1 MQGFKKQYTISE
13 AQTDCFGRLKPSVML
28 FFAQD
33 TAAEHCLLLNADWD
47 TLASRHLFWAVIRQR
62 FAITRLPRA
71 GERITVETWPMP
83 TSKVAYPRS
92 TVAYDEQGNEVFRAV
107 ALWVLMHTDTRA
119 MILPA
124 KSGVEVIGQAR
135 GDELAAPGSLLPKQ
149 LENRMQRSVV
159 FSELDKNGHMN
170 NTRYLDWIFDL
181 LDSNYHRNHTLKD
194 LTICY
199 LSEAKEGEQIELQFC
214 EEGGLVQVEACRED
228 AAEEKSQRVFAA
240 RVLFDD
246 NIL

>member
-1 MQGFKKQYTISE
+1 MQYKKQYAISE
-13 AQTDCFGRLKPSVML
+13 AQTDCFGRLKPSMML

-47 TLASRHLFWAVIRQR
+47 TLSAKQLFWAVIRQR
-62 FAITRLPRA
+62 FQVTRLPRA
-71 GERITVETWPMP
+71 GETITVETWPMP

-92 TVAYDEQGNEVFRAV
+92 TVAYDENGNELFRAV

-124 KSGVEVIGQAR
+124 KSGVEVAGQVR

-149 LENRMQRSVV
+149 LENGVQRSVV

-170 NTRYLDWIFDL
+170 NTRYLDWICDL
-181 LDSNYHRNHTLKD
+181 LDSAFHKDHVLRD

-199 LSEAKEGEQIELQFC
+199 MSEVKEGEKIDLHYSEVN
-214 EEGGLVQVEACRED
+214 GLLQVEAGRKNPD
-228 AAEEKSQRVFAA
+228 ANEKDQRVFAA
-240 RVLFDD
+240 QVLFDN